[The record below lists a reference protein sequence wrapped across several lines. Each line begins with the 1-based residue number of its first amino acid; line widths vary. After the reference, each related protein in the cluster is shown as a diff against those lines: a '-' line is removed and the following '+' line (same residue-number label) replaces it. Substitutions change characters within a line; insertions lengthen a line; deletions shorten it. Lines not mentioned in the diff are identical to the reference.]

1 MLQAATLSIT
11 EYDNIKV
18 DVYVVTTQVYCQI
31 SGGACIPLRVRNL
44 CEMAGVRSAST
55 VYAQL
60 KELEENGFIER
71 MKAGS
76 RTMAVVKRGIP

>member
-1 MLQAATLSIT
+1 
-11 EYDNIKV
+11 
-18 DVYVVTTQVYCQI
+18 
-31 SGGACIPLRVRNL
+31 
-44 CEMAGVRSAST
+44 MAGVRSAST